1 MKYEIPSR
9 SARLTLGGH
18 LSFYDDLRRKHIQV
32 YLEKPAPLSDL
43 LSRLGIPWV
52 EISFAS
58 VNGELASLAEVWVAP
73 GDRIEL
79 YPPMGGG

>member
-1 MKYEIPSR
+1 MNNEIQSR

-32 YLEKPAPLSDL
+32 YLEKPAPLNDL
-43 LSRLGIPWV
+43 LSRLGVPLE
-52 EISFAS
+52 EINFAS
-58 VNGELASLAEVWVAP
+58 VNGELVSLAEVWVAP